1 MKHTKTLLMLVL
13 ATGLLLSACGGSSGG
28 TSDSLLDQIQTRGT
42 LLVSTDPNYEP
53 QSFLDANGQ
62 RAADTKCGADQLTAG
77 EMVGFDVDVAVEI
90 ANRLGVEACFVTPDW
105 DVITAG
111 NWGDRWDIS
120 VGSMTVTTAR
130 QQILDFVT
138 PYYYTP
144 AQFAAAANSGITS
157 LADLNG
163 QAVCVGTATT
173 YEDWLN
179 GVDLGLPAE
188 SLFVSPPTGVT
199 VVTLP
204 TDQECAQS
212 IAAGRTEFSV
222 YLTSDTVVNSNIE
235 NGLPVVKVGGAAFS
249 ENLAAAID
257 KGHSRDT
264 ASFIAAVDAAI
275 VAMHG
280 DGTLSQLSV
289 KWFGVDLTQDPTK

>member
-1 MKHTKTLLMLVL
+1 MKHTKMMLLLVVVS
-13 ATGLLLSACGGSSGG
+13 AIVLSACGAPSASAD
-28 TSDSLLDQIQTRGT
+28 TLLGQIQERGT

-144 AQFAAAANSGITS
+144 AQFAASADSGIAS
-157 LADLNG
+157 LEDLNG
-163 QAVCVGTATT
+163 QAICVGTATT

-179 GVDLGLPAE
+179 GVDVGLPAE
-188 SLFVSPPTGVT
+188 SLYTAAPSGIT
-199 VVTLP
+199 VVSLP

-212 IAAGRTEFSV
+212 IAAGRTEFSA

-249 ENLAAAID
+249 ENLSAAID
-257 KGHSRDT
+257 KGHSLDT
-264 ASFIAAVDAAI
+264 ASFIAAVDAAV

>member
-1 MKHTKTLLMLVL
+1 MKFTKTILLMLAVVSL
-13 ATGLLLSACGGSSGG
+13 TLSACGTSGG
-28 TSDSLLDQIQTRGT
+28 TADTLLDQIQARGT
-42 LLVSTDPNYEP
+42 MLVSTDPNYEP
-53 QSFLDANGQ
+53 QSYLDPNGT
-62 RAADTKCGADQLTAG
+62 RVADTKCGNDQLTAG
-77 EMVGFDVDVAVEI
+77 EMIGFDVDVAVEI

-130 QQILDFVT
+130 QQVLDFVT

-144 AQFAAAANSGITS
+144 AQFAAAANAGISTA
-157 LADLNG
+157 ADLAG
-163 QAVCVGTATT
+163 QTICVGTATT

-188 SLFVSPPTGVT
+188 SFFMDVPAGVT

-222 YLTSDTVVNSNIE
+222 YLTSDTVVNSNID
-235 NGLPVVKVGGAAFS
+235 NGLQVVKVGSPAFS

-257 KGHSRDT
+257 RGHSLDT
-264 ASFIAAVDAAI
+264 GSFVAAVDAA
-275 VAMHG
+275 VNAMHA
-280 DGTLSQLSV
+280 DGTLSQLSI
-289 KWFGVDLTQDPTK
+289 KWFGVDITQDPTK

>member
-1 MKHTKTLLMLVL
+1 M
-13 ATGLLLSACGGSSGG
+13 
-28 TSDSLLDQIQTRGT
+28 I
-42 LLVSTDPNYEP
+42 VSTDPNYEP
-53 QSFLDANGQ
+53 QSFLDPNGQ
-62 RAADTKCGADQLTAG
+62 RAANTKCTNDQLTAG

-105 DVITAG
+105 DIITAG

-144 AQFAAAANSGITS
+144 AQFAAAADSGIATIE
-157 LADLNG
+157 DLNG
-163 QAVCVGTATT
+163 QTICVGTATT

-188 SLFVSPPTGVT
+188 SMYMSPPEGVT

-222 YLTSDTVVNSNIE
+222 YLTSGTVVDSNIS
-235 NGLPVVKVGGAAFS
+235 NGLPVVKVGGAVFS

-257 KGHSRDT
+257 KGHSLDT
-264 ASFIAAVDAAI
+264 ASFIAAVDDAI
-275 VAMHG
+275 QAMHA
-280 DGTLSQLSV
+280 DGTLSQLSIE
-289 KWFGVDLTQDPTK
+289 WFGADLTQDPTK